1 MTAFDR
7 AWGVVKAP
15 LYEYPE
21 DIDDDDDITLP
32 KPGVGFTMM
41 PDMRLVGLNY
51 PNDEYEGEPYYWQS
65 LDEKAKGTMHPED
78 GDAIIDMF
86 EIAQELRGKGLAQ
99 NYLEEM
105 IEEAH
110 EEYGDK
116 PIKVPVMNPDVVGFW
131 NKMKE
136 RGVVE

>member
-7 AWGVVKAP
+7 AWEVVKAP

-21 DIDDDDDITLP
+21 DIDDAADYLR
-32 KPGVGFTMM
+32 FTMM
-41 PDMRLVGLNY
+41 PDMRMVSLKF
-51 PNDEYEGEPYYWQS
+51 PEDENEGEPYYWQS
-65 LDEKAKGTMHPED
+65 LDENAKGTIYPED
-78 GDAIIDMF
+78 GDTIVDMF
-86 EIAQELRGKGLAQ
+86 EIAQDLRGKGLAR

-105 IEEAH
+105 IEDAH
-110 EEYGDK
+110 EEYGVR

-136 RGVVE
+136 REVIQ